1 MMKIIIKSYQILQ
14 NSFKFFSNRSLM
26 KKIKN
31 LKLMLFSSIDFTA
44 LSLQYFISLF
54 KNQFT
59 RLLRL
64 PCLPR
69 LLVLV

>member
-1 MMKIIIKSYQILQ
+1 MMKIIIKKIKILQ

-26 KKIKN
+26 KKIKS
-31 LKLMLFSSIDFTA
+31 LKLMLFSNIDFTA
-44 LSLQYFISLF
+44 LSLQYFTSLF

-59 RLLRL
+59 RL